1 MEEIMALNGYVD
13 GLAAGVQDY
22 IFGYNTYVPGT
33 NFYVALSTTAPDPD
47 GGGYSEP
54 PAANNYAR
62 VPTQGTVDWS
72 TASIVSNVAITVN
85 SADIT
90 FNQSL
95 VAGWGL
101 IVAALVFDSPTIGAG
116 TPLFGG
122 MLTTAKTI
130 DIDTVAVF
138 LTNDFVLNST
148 NQ

>member
-1 MEEIMALNGYVD
+1 MALNGYVD

-47 GGGYSEP
+47 GTGYTEP
-54 PAANNYAR
+54 PQAASYAR
-62 VPTQGTVDWS
+62 VATVGTTAWS

-90 FNQSL
+90 FAQST
-95 VAGWGL
+95 ATWGL
-101 IVAALVFDSPTIGAG
+101 IVAALVFDSPTWMSG